1 MPKRSGVW
9 AAAAMAFAVF
19 VLAGLRILSILTDD
33 RENRTAV
40 SEVREI
46 FTSAVAE
53 SDVTESAVT
62 ESAVAESGATGRPS
76 TMPQNIRSPLDRLR
90 DINPDIVGW
99 IRIPGTSID
108 YPVVQGR
115 DNAFYLTH
123 DVKRQENRNGSIFL
137 DYRNIPG
144 ADRHL
149 VLYGHNMKNGTMFA
163 ELLRYESRSF
173 LARHPV
179 VELTLLGDQTRWE
192 IFSVHFTDVRH
203 DYIRVDFTGDDDFKA
218 FVDDLASRSLHPARV
233 RPNEND
239 TILTL
244 STCSARGEDS
254 RFAVHARLLR

>member
-9 AAAAMAFAVF
+9 AAAAMASAVF
-19 VLAGLRILSILTDD
+19 VYAGVRALALLADD
-33 RENRTAV
+33 VENR
-40 SEVREI
+40 
-46 FTSAVAE
+46 SAVAE
-53 SDVTESAVT
+53 VRGAFAYPASPTAVYPT
-62 ESAVAESGATGRPS
+62 AVSPTAESPTIRQAATP
-76 TMPQNIRSPLDRLR
+76 R

-99 IRIPGTSID
+99 IRIPGTSVD

-115 DNAFYLTH
+115 DNTFYLTH
-123 DVKRQENRNGSIFL
+123 DVKRQKNRNGSIFL

-149 VLYGHNMKNGTMFA
+149 ILYGHNMKNGAMFA

-192 IFSVHFTDVRH
+192 IFSVHFTDVRY
-203 DYIRVDFTGDDDFKA
+203 DYIRVHFTGDDDFKA

-239 TILTL
+239 AILTL
-244 STCSARGEDS
+244 STCTARGEDS
-254 RFAVHARLLR
+254 RFAVHARLIR

>member
-1 MPKRSGVW
+1 MPKTRGIW
-9 AAAAMAFAVF
+9 TAAALASAVS
-19 VLAGLRILSILTDD
+19 VYAGARALALLADD
-33 RENRTAV
+33 RENRT
-40 SEVREI
+40 
-46 FTSAVAE
+46 TVAE
-53 SDVTESAVT
+53 LREVFASAAFV
-62 ESAVAESGATGRPS
+62 SAPGPSVRPAATPRDLRAPAA
-76 TMPQNIRSPLDRLR
+76 SPLDRLR

-99 IRIPGTSID
+99 IRIPGTSVD

-144 ADRHL
+144 AGRHL
-149 VLYGHNMKNGTMFA
+149 ILYGHNMKNGAMFA

-179 VELTLLGDQTRWE
+179 VELNLLGEQTRWE
-192 IFSVHFTDVRH
+192 IFSVYFTDVRH

-218 FVDDLASRSLHPARV
+218 FVDDLASRSLHRARI

-239 TILTL
+239 LILTL